1 MSNENP
7 ISHRFWFEHETGVRL
22 YPYKLLDRATGRTAF
37 RLVPG
42 AKETSLNK
50 NPVQIESEDE
60 VFDHVFH
67 RGWSV
72 RMCSLDRS
80 MQGLYNTASPSI
92 VRTSK
97 Y

>member
-22 YPYKLLDRATGRTAF
+22 YPYRLLDRTTGRQYFQVT
-37 RLVPG
+37 PD
-42 AKETSLNK
+42 AKGPEQNK
-50 NPVQIESEDE
+50 SQIQLDSEDE

-67 RGWSV
+67 KGWSV
-72 RMCSLDRS
+72 RMCSMDRS
-80 MQGLYNTASPSI
+80 LRGLYNKESPSI

-97 Y
+97 F